1 MATEKEIQI
10 QHTQAPAEA
19 ERTRNR
25 RIYSPPVDILEL
37 KDAICL
43 SADMPGVDEKSVDI
57 TLDNNVLTISGTVQM
72 EPPKDYTLEY
82 AEYGIGDYQRSFT
95 LSENIDQNK
104 IEASMKNGV
113 LRLTLP
119 KSEAAKERKIEVR
132 AS

>member
-1 MATEKEIQI
+1 MATEKEVQI
-10 QHTQAPAEA
+10 QHAQAPAEA

-25 RIYSPPVDILEL
+25 RVYSPPVDILEM

-57 TLDNNVLTISGTVQM
+57 TLDNNILTISGTVEM
-72 EPPKDYTLEY
+72 EPLKDYTLDY

-95 LSENIDQNK
+95 LSGNINQDK

-113 LRLTLP
+113 LRLVLP
-119 KSEAAKERKIEVR
+119 KAEAAKERKIEVR